1 MSTQTKAITPD
12 NLNAVMEF
20 DHVIEVHADG
30 TVSDAPAGIYAPE
43 GVYDYLDDDGGSHD
57 QLDALGDRW
66 ELFTAGYSGQ
76 YSYNGP
82 VMHESEYI
90 GGRLARDILAQSGYY
105 VALTVTGI
113 HGDDCTCDETEF
125 HGDDSDSDIYGWA
138 VAYRPI
144 NVLTGV

>member
-1 MSTQTKAITPD
+1 MSTQTKVVTPD

-43 GVYDYLDDDGGSHD
+43 GVYDYLDDNAGSSD
-57 QLDALGDRW
+57 ALDALGDGW
-66 ELFTAGYSGQ
+66 ELFTRGYSGQ
-76 YSYNGP
+76 YGYNGP

-90 GGRLARDILAQSGYY
+90 GGRLARDILSEPGYY

-113 HGDDCTCDETEF
+113 HADNCTCDKDEF
-125 HGDDSDSDIYGWA
+125 HGDESDSDMYGWT
-138 VAYRPI
+138 VAYRPV
-144 NVLTGV
+144 NV